1 MAPMRRLACLVG
13 FFSLAGPALW
23 GAEAAAEPRALL
35 DAPRAE
41 DVAVAGGEVLVA
53 ATTARGGARLTA
65 VPVGGGEP
73 RSRLWVRPPGRGEW
87 TSMTELASSAQLAAL
102 LVDFTDPEGNTTE
115 WRVYAGPPSGPLAI
129 VHRARFVRQR
139 PWLWFPIEIDVHG
152 DRLVIQE
159 IRVALREG
167 VRPRFAFRLSV
178 QSPGMS
184 PARVPQGRFG
194 APTVVAG
201 DRVAYLSLRRP
212 LLVRIVDWR
221 SGRLAGTIGLG
232 RYSGE
237 ILERHLDLTADG
249 RAVVELDGD
258 LLAGAPGERARPLPG
273 TADAPDLS
281 APRFAGERVAAL
293 AEARLDSR
301 RPVIVD
307 PRAATLNAVGPP
319 SSAATAIAA
328 DETTV
333 AWLANGCVLAADVDD
348 VAPLDMVP
356 PGPCPRAEVV
366 LHEHDQKLR
375 GRILRVRV
383 TCVAAPP
390 PGCRGTV
397 VLRFAGHAGEGSFRV
412 PAGAR
417 RLVEV
422 RLTRRGIAAVR
433 RQFRL
438 DGVALLR
445 LGARV
450 ADGRVSREAGPGW
463 VLIRSARLER
473 ERQRLLE

>member
-1 MAPMRRLACLVG
+1 MRRLACLLG
-13 FFSLAGPALW
+13 FFLLAGPALW
-23 GAEAAAEPRALL
+23 GGDAGAEPRALL
-35 DAPRAE
+35 DAQRAE
-41 DVAVAGGEVLVA
+41 DVAVAGGDVLVGA
-53 ATTARGGARLTA
+53 PTARGGARLTA

-87 TSMTELASSAQLAAL
+87 TSMTELASSAQVAAL

-184 PARVPQGRFG
+184 PARVPQGGFG
-194 APTVVAG
+194 APTAVAG
-201 DRVAYLSLRRP
+201 NRVAYVSGRRRP
-212 LLVRIVDWR
+212 LIRIVDWR
-221 SGRLAGTIGLG
+221 TGRLSGTIGLG
-232 RYSGE
+232 PFSGE
-237 ILERHLDLTADG
+237 IMQRHLDLAEDG

-258 LLAGAPGERARPLPG
+258 LFAGAPGERARPLPG
-273 TADAPDLS
+273 TPGVPDLS
-281 APRFAGERVAAL
+281 APRIAGERVAAL
-293 AEARLDSR
+293 AEARLDTR
-301 RPVIVD
+301 RPLVID
-307 PRAATLNAVGPP
+307 PRTATRHWVGPP
-319 SSAATAIAA
+319 STALTALAA

-333 AWLANGCVLAADVDD
+333 AWLANGCVLAAGVED
-348 VAPLDMVP
+348 VAPLEVVP
-356 PGPCPRAEVV
+356 SGPCPRAEVV
-366 LHEHDQKLR
+366 LHDHDQRLR
-375 GRILRVRV
+375 GGALRVRV
-383 TCVAAPP
+383 TCVTAPP

-397 VLRFAGHAGEGSFRV
+397 VLRFAGRAGKGSFRV
-412 PAGAR
+412 RAGAR

-450 ADGRVSREAGPGW
+450 VDGRVSREAGPGW

-473 ERQRLLE
+473 QRQRLLE

>member
-1 MAPMRRLACLVG
+1 MRRLACLVG
-13 FFSLAGPALW
+13 IFVLAGPALW
-23 GAEAAAEPRALL
+23 GAEAGAEPRALL
-35 DAPRAE
+35 DAPHAE

-53 ATTARGGARLTA
+53 ASTPRGAARLTA
-65 VPVGGGEP
+65 VPVRGGPTRRVLAAE
-73 RSRLWVRPPGRGEW
+73 PPGRGDW
-87 TSMTELASSAQLAAL
+87 TSITSLASSAQLTAL
-102 LVDFTDPEGNTTE
+102 LVEYTDPESNPRD

-129 VHRARFVRQR
+129 VHRVRIPPLQR
-139 PWLWFPIEIDVHG
+139 WLWIPLEVDVHG
-152 DRLVIQE
+152 DRLLIQE
-159 IRVALREG
+159 IRLPLREG
-167 VRPRFAFRLSV
+167 DRPVFRVTVHAPGISPVSVR
-178 QSPGMS
+178 
-184 PARVPQGRFG
+184 QGRYG

-201 DRVAYLSLRRP
+201 DRLAYLSLRRP

-221 SGRLAGTIGLG
+221 TGRLAGRIGLG
-232 RYSGE
+232 GYSGE
-237 ILERHLDLTADG
+237 IMDRHLDLTEDG

-258 LLAGAPGERARPLPG
+258 LLAGAAGERARPLPG
-273 TADAPDLS
+273 TAGAPDLS

-307 PRAATLNAVGPP
+307 PRAATLHPVGPP

-333 AWLANGCVLAADVDD
+333 AWLASGCVLAADVED
-348 VAPLDMVP
+348 VAPLEVVP
-356 PGPCPRAEVV
+356 PGPCTRSEVV
-366 LHEHDQKLR
+366 LDDHDQRLR
-375 GRILRVRV
+375 GRTLRVRV

-390 PGCRGTV
+390 PGCRGAV
-397 VLRFAGHAGEGSFRV
+397 VLGVDGRAAQGSFRV
-412 PAGAR
+412 RAGAR

-433 RQFRL
+433 RQFRF

>member
-1 MAPMRRLACLVG
+1 MRRLACLVG
-13 FFSLAGPALW
+13 FLLAGPALW
-23 GAEAAAEPRALL
+23 AADAAPEPQALL
-35 DAPRAE
+35 DAPRAQE
-41 DVAVAGGEVLVA
+41 VAVASAEVLVA
-53 ATTARGGARLTA
+53 STTARGGAWLTA
-65 VPVGGGEP
+65 VPVRGGPTRRVLAAE
-73 RSRLWVRPPGRGEW
+73 PPGRGDW
-87 TSMTELASSAQLAAL
+87 SSITSVASSAQLAAL
-102 LVDFTDPEGNTTE
+102 LVEYTDLEANPRD

-129 VHRARFVRQR
+129 VHRVRIPPLQR
-139 PWLWFPIEIDVHG
+139 WLWIPLEVDVHG
-152 DRLVIQE
+152 DRLLIQE
-159 IRVALREG
+159 IRLPLREG
-167 VRPRFAFRLSV
+167 DRPIFRV
-178 QSPGMS
+178 TVHAPGIS
-184 PARVPQGRFG
+184 PARVPQGRYG

-201 DRVAYLSLRRP
+201 DRLAYLSLRRP

-221 SGRLAGTIGLG
+221 SGRLAGRIGLG

-237 ILERHLDLTADG
+237 IMERHLDLTEDG

-258 LLAGAPGERARPLPG
+258 LVAGAAGERARPLPG

-293 AEARLDSR
+293 AEAPLDSR

-307 PRAATLNAVGPP
+307 PRAATLRAAGPP

-333 AWLANGCVLAADVDD
+333 AWLANGCVLATDVDD
-348 VAPLDMVP
+348 VAPLEVVP

-366 LHEHDQKLR
+366 LDEHDQKLR
-375 GRILRVRV
+375 KRTVRVRV

-397 VLRFAGHAGEGSFRV
+397 VLGSTGRAAKGSFRV
-412 PAGAR
+412 RAGAR

-422 RLTRRGIAAVR
+422 RLTRRGIATVR
-433 RQFRL
+433 RQFRF